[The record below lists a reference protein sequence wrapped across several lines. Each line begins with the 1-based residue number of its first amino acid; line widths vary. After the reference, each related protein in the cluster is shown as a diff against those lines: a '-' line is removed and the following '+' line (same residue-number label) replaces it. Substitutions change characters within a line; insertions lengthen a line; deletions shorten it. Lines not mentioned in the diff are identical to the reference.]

1 MKQVQA
7 TVVSVEL
14 QLEGDVASFSQD
26 QRDNLR
32 SLLRASL
39 SCEEPACFLTL
50 RIQPG
55 SIDVQGILTIP
66 HLPAGASAAL
76 TAPDATV
83 AAVQAA
89 ATTLVSGLSLG
100 VHVISSV
107 SEIRTQA
114 NVVVPIVV
122 APPPPSPLPPP
133 SPPSAPPTASQALAD
148 STSRPSPPQVSPT
161 SAPLIEDTGQAQSVS
176 ENDDS
181 SRMMMIIIIGASA
194 LGGAIVAASAAMLL
208 LRYQSRRRKR
218 KQDADDTTAVIS
230 VVGTAIPKELH
241 CMDGTSVSSVSSSS
255 MPSFPP
261 PVEMDEE
268 ITKI

>member
-122 APPPPSPLPPP
+122 APPPPSPCRRRAHHRRRQPPLKHWQTQRPDLRPLRSPLPLPP
-133 SPPSAPPTASQALAD
+133 
-148 STSRPSPPQVSPT
+148 
-161 SAPLIEDTGQAQSVS
+161 
-176 ENDDS
+176 
-181 SRMMMIIIIGASA
+181 
-194 LGGAIVAASAAMLL
+194 
-208 LRYQSRRRKR
+208 
-218 KQDADDTTAVIS
+218 
-230 VVGTAIPKELH
+230 
-241 CMDGTSVSSVSSSS
+241 
-255 MPSFPP
+255 
-261 PVEMDEE
+261 
-268 ITKI
+268 